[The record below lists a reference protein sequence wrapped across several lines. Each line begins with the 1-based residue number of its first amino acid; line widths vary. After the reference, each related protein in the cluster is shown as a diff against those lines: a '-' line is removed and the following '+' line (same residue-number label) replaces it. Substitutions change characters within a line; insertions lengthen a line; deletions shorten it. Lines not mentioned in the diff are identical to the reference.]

1 GQDGRRQRT
10 VVAQVPVAVDQQGVG
25 GGAHRVH
32 FRSARGEVR
41 AASRIGAHET
51 DPSPDSSRPAEAVVS
66 APRLLRA
73 AGWTALAAVLGFAVV
88 WAFMAYL
95 SPDRVLDFAS
105 MLQMCGIP
113 ISR

>member
-1 GQDGRRQRT
+1 M
-10 VVAQVPVAVDQQGVG
+10 
-25 GGAHRVH
+25 
-32 FRSARGEVR
+32 
-41 AASRIGAHET
+41 
-51 DPSPDSSRPAEAVVS
+51 S